1 MQPHKY
7 VLIGIPNSGKSTIG
21 KLAAKKLQIPF
32 YNTDI
37 VAYERLNLDHPAELF
52 LSSSLT
58 RLLEEKSKLLTEL
71 AKLDC
76 SAIIEVWPESALIP
90 SDVKAMKKIGTIIYV
105 KRPMKDALS
114 RAKKRSGMVLRNM
127 TTGKEINAHSEL
139 LNFYAKELHH
149 IEALAD
155 LTLDNNGTLDEA
167 VEKLVA
173 MIQSDK

>member
-1 MQPHKY
+1 
-7 VLIGIPNSGKSTIG
+7 
-21 KLAAKKLQIPF
+21 
-32 YNTDI
+32 
-37 VAYERLNLDHPAELF
+37 
-52 LSSSLT
+52 
-58 RLLEEKSKLLTEL
+58 
-71 AKLDC
+71 
-76 SAIIEVWPESALIP
+76 
-90 SDVKAMKKIGTIIYV
+90 MKKIGTIIYI
-105 KRPMKDALS
+105 KREMKDAIAG
-114 RAKKRSGMVLRNM
+114 AKKSSRMILRDE